1 MRPRAKRARAP
12 WTVGSEQSL
21 SPLDIDILLSYMF
34 SPRSTRFCAFSLL
47 SCLFLSF
54 FLLNLFFF
62 FSCLIPCTIIS
73 RRRLRQ
79 TRPCKL
85 LFSATNYLVA
95 LLASF
100 LPFFSS
106 SSPFL
111 AGPCVLAGT
120 SPAVHFLHRFRLYV
134 VRCCCCCCRVQYP
147 KLRFYTVLLSPLPP
161 LLRLRLPACI
171 SDKERHTVN
180 GRGPSLVR

>member
-1 MRPRAKRARAP
+1 MRPCAKRARAP

-34 SPRSTRFCAFSLL
+34 SPRSTRLRAPSLL

-54 FLLNLFFF
+54 FLLNLFFS

-100 LPFFSS
+100 LPSVFLFRFAVSRGPLRARGNVPGRAFLLPFPFVCRPLLLLLPCPVFQATFLQCS
-106 SSPFL
+106 RPPFL
-111 AGPCVLAGT
+111 LSSVSVSVSV
-120 SPAVHFLHRFRLYV
+120 SPHASRTRNVT
-134 VRCCCCCCRVQYP
+134 Q
-147 KLRFYTVLLSPLPP
+147 
-161 LLRLRLPACI
+161 
-171 SDKERHTVN
+171 
-180 GRGPSLVR
+180 